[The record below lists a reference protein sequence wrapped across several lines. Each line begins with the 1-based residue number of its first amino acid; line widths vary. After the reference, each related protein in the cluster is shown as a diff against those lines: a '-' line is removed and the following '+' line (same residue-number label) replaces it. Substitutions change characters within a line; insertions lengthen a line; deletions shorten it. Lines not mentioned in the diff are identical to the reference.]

1 MNRLT
6 SNDKDYIFA
15 SLNLFY
21 VKDMEVWLRGGGPEP
36 NYDDTTLVELIRR
49 ASKTH
54 NLNIEAEDAESL
66 GDEMYDA
73 MFDGVDTVEG
83 IVALLHTAAIQ
94 AAEMR
99 NRLAAYEDTGLEPE
113 EIAKIREDVET
124 GYLKSTARRYGIP
137 VDRLRELAQADREGR
152 CVVQRFSPGQV
163 VWAVERNED
172 GEAVDFYGYVFVT
185 SLRGVAL
192 VSPKI
197 NGSSE
202 IDVILMDQV
211 ESRIS
216 SSGGSIE
223 AYPIDD
229 CYLTREE
236 AEKALKGEGHE
247 TDPV

>member
-94 AAEMR
+94 AAVMR
-99 NRLAAYEDTGLEPE
+99 NRLEKLEAILDDEYDLDRLAAYEDTGLEPE
-113 EIAKIREDVET
+113 EIAKIREDVEN

-137 VDRLRELAQADREGR
+137 VDRLRELAKADREGR
-152 CVVQRFSPGQV
+152 CVVLPCKPSDVTVYQL
-163 VWAVERNED
+163 RNKKH
-172 GEAVDFYGYVFVT
+172 A
-185 SLRGVAL
+185 RGVGISPRHVGSASVWGDGHYAL
-192 VSPKI
+192 HHQ
-197 NGSSE
+197 G
-202 IDVILMDQV
+202 L
-211 ESRIS
+211 
-216 SSGGSIE
+216 
-223 AYPIDD
+223 DD
-229 CYLTREE
+229 CLDRDLGKTWFLTEE
-236 AEKALKGEGHE
+236 DAEKALKGDAG
-247 TDPV
+247 DVQA

>member
-21 VKDMEVWLRGGGPEP
+21 VKDREVWLRGGGPEP

-49 ASKTH
+49 ASRTH

-73 MFDGVDTVEG
+73 MFYGVDTVEG

-94 AAEMR
+94 AAVMR

-152 CVVQRFSPGQV
+152 VVVLPRVNPVDMNAFIGGLHDYFEEVSY
-163 VWAVERNED
+163 EDRNVGLFGMSL
-172 GEAVDFYGYVFVT
+172 GEKKLAN
-185 SLRGVAL
+185 A
-192 VSPKI
+192 
-197 NGSSE
+197 
-202 IDVILMDQV
+202 LMD
-211 ESRIS
+211 
-216 SSGGSIE
+216 
-223 AYPIDD
+223 A
-229 CYLTREE
+229 LTSEE
-236 AEKALKGEGHE
+236 AEKALKGAQDER
-247 TDPV
+247 D

>member
-73 MFDGVDTVEG
+73 MFYGVDTVEG

-94 AAEMR
+94 AAVMR

-113 EIAKIREDVET
+113 EIAKIREDVEN

-137 VDRLRELAQADREGR
+137 VDRLRELAKADREGR
-152 CVVQRFSPGQV
+152 VVVLPRVNPVDMNAFIGGLHDYFEEVSY
-163 VWAVERNED
+163 EDRNVGLFGMSL
-172 GEAVDFYGYVFVT
+172 GEKKLAN
-185 SLRGVAL
+185 A
-192 VSPKI
+192 
-197 NGSSE
+197 
-202 IDVILMDQV
+202 LMD
-211 ESRIS
+211 
-216 SSGGSIE
+216 
-223 AYPIDD
+223 A
-229 CYLTREE
+229 LTSEE
-236 AEKALKGEGHE
+236 AEKALKGAQDER
-247 TDPV
+247 D

>member
-73 MFDGVDTVEG
+73 MFYGVDTVEG

-94 AAEMR
+94 AAVMR

-113 EIAKIREDVET
+113 EIAKIREDVENV
-124 GYLKSTARRYGIP
+124 YLKSTARRYGIP

-152 CVVQRFSPGQV
+152 VKIVKRAPEGANCGHL
-163 VWAVERNED
+163 
-172 GEAVDFYGYVFVT
+172 
-185 SLRGVAL
+185 SL
-192 VSPKI
+192 I
-197 NGSSE
+197 H
-202 IDVILMDQV
+202 I
-211 ESRIS
+211 
-216 SSGGSIE
+216 
-223 AYPIDD
+223 
-229 CYLTREE
+229 
-236 AEKALKGEGHE
+236 
-247 TDPV
+247 